1 MAGIHILNGETL
13 AQTFVSDPG
22 TFGRDRQMNRSET
35 PELAGLVLYAETDEL
50 GEVTLNH
57 TDKEIF
63 TALKNGANVYVNIL
77 YIDTMLTLTLHD
89 VDRIDEPEE
98 AIVRFLRA
106 EYNHLH
112 TDISV
117 SNVYYLEHYPEE
129 GWVFGQL

>member
-22 TFGRDRQMNRSET
+22 TFGRDRQMKKSET

-57 TDKEIF
+57 TDEEIF
-63 TALKNGANVYVNIL
+63 TALKNGAHVYATII

-89 VDRIDEPEE
+89 VDGIDDPDN
-98 AIVRFLRA
+98 AIVRFMRA
-106 EYNHLH
+106 EYNHLQA
-112 TDISV
+112 DISV
-117 SNVYYLEHYPEE
+117 TNVYYLEHYPEE
-129 GWVFGQL
+129 GWVFGKL